1 MANIILINDQDQEQT
16 LTGVEKITVRS
27 PGSAENFVQGSAVI
41 AAQKVTARI
50 LDRSISGEYANTE
63 ATEIGHS
70 AFRLCK
76 SLSGISLPN
85 VIKVGQ
91 DAFAG
96 CVALRSVT
104 LPRTTTIGIAAFV
117 GCSALVDILLPK
129 ATTIGQS
136 AFWNCSALQQ
146 VDLPDVLS
154 IADSAFS
161 NCSALSTVVLS
172 SPQLCSL
179 GGTEAFF
186 GTPVEKSQTSGY
198 IYVPDYS
205 VELYKSTKNWSAYAD
220 KIKPISE
227 LNV

>member
-1 MANIILINDQDQEQT
+1 MANIILIDDQDQEQT

-27 PGSAENFVQGSAVI
+27 PGGAENFVQGSAVI

-76 SLSGISLPN
+76 SLSSISLPN
-85 VIKVGQ
+85 VTKVGQ

-104 LPRTTTIGIAAFV
+104 LPEVTTIGNAAFV
-117 GCSALVDILLPK
+117 GCEALADILLPK
-129 ATTIGQS
+129 ATTIS
-136 AFWNCSALQQ
+136 SAAFWNCGALRQ
-146 VDLPDVLS
+146 VNLPNVFSL
-154 IADSAFS
+154 ADRVFS
-161 NCSALSTVVLS
+161 GCSALSTVVLS

-179 GGTEAFF
+179 GGTEAFS

-198 IYVPDYS
+198 IYVPDYL
-205 VELYKSTKNWSAYAD
+205 VERYKSTKNWSAYAD

>member
-1 MANIILINDQDQEQT
+1 MANIILINDQGQEQI
-16 LTGVEKITVRS
+16 LSGVEQITARS
-27 PGSAENFVQGSAVI
+27 PGGTENFVQGSAVI
-41 AAQKVTARI
+41 AAQKVTGSI
-50 LDRSISGEYANTE
+50 LDRSISGEYSNAE
-63 ATEIGHS
+63 VAELGHS

-76 SLSGISLPN
+76 SLSSISLPN

-117 GCSALVDILLPK
+117 GCSALADILLPK

-146 VDLPDVLS
+146 MDLPDVLS

-198 IYVPDYS
+198 IYVPDYL
-205 VELYKSTKNWSAYAD
+205 VESYKSTKNWSAYAD